1 MNLAMELN
9 SRSLASCCQTVRS
22 ANTRLND
29 VSSRHISRSLQR
41 HMHGLPK
48 VHTTKHS
55 ETRLSAGS
63 NGETAQVTDGKQ
75 RLSIDL
81 EPQAEGEYCMPG
93 EVSLDNESHEDFT
106 ILRVEVKDYPGLLR
120 VIAWVING
128 LELVVQNA
136 RYGFTSHPKQLSLG
150 TREFGELGEHLCCQ
164 YHTTLACPG

>member
-9 SRSLASCCQTVRS
+9 STSLASGCQTVRS
-22 ANTRLND
+22 TNLRLSD
-29 VSSRHISRSLQR
+29 VPSRHICRSLQR
-41 HMHGLPK
+41 HGLPK
-48 VHTTKHS
+48 VHTTQHS
-55 ETRLSAGS
+55 RTRLSAGS
-63 NGETAQVTDGKQ
+63 NGDTAQVTDSKQ

-81 EPQAEGEYCMPG
+81 EPLAEGEYCMPG

-136 RYGFTSHPKQLSLG
+136 RYVSRRILNSCHLG
-150 TREFGELGEHLCCQ
+150 REQFGDPGEHLHCR
-164 YHTTLACPG
+164 YHYALACLG

>member
-1 MNLAMELN
+1 MNMAMELN
-9 SRSLASCCQTVRS
+9 NRSLASGSQTVRS
-22 ANTRLND
+22 TDIRFSD
-29 VSSRHISRSLQR
+29 VPSRHISRSWQR
-41 HMHGLPK
+41 QGLPK

-55 ETRLSAGS
+55 RTRLSAGS
-63 NGETAQVTDGKQ
+63 NGDTVQLADGKQ

-136 RYGFTSHPKQLSLG
+136 RYGMSHPKQLSLG
-150 TREFGELGEHLCCQ
+150 TRPILRNLESICVGQHH
-164 YHTTLACPG
+164 YTLACPG